1 MWHSNGA
8 NDDGVDYGNDG
19 NNDDDDISEAE
30 TQAGRYQH
38 WWVGVN
44 TVAVLKTVVGG
55 LPSAYSSIK

>member
-8 NDDGVDYGNDG
+8 NDDGDDYGNDG

-44 TVAVLKTVVGG
+44 TVAVLRTVVGG
-55 LPSAYSSIK
+55 SAVGLQ